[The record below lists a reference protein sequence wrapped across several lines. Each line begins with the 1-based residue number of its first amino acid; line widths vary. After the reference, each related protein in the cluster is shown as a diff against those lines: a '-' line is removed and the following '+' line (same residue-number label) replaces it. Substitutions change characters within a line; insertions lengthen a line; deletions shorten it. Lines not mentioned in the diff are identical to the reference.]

1 MIFCIC
7 AIGERRGSDQYPV
20 TKQGTF
26 RAQGGGVQA
35 EIEQIGLECLQDN
48 AIKE

>member
-1 MIFCIC
+1 MIFCIY
-7 AIGERRGSDQYPV
+7 AIGGRRGSDQYPM

-35 EIEQIGLECLQDN
+35 EIEQVGLECLQDN